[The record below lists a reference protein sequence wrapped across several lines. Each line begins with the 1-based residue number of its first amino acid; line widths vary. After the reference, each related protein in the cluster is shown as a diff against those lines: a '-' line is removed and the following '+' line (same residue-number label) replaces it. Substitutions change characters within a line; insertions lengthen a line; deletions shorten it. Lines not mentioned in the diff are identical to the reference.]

1 MKKKVKGK
9 KFVMFKKYGLA
20 TVCSFIS
27 IFFIAIPSLAQEEE
41 AVASVF
47 ELGEVVVTA
56 KKEAVSLATT
66 VTEIFAQDINA
77 QGAQTVAQALDLI
90 PGVDVRTGGKGQS
103 FVHIRGFE
111 QEDVKVLID
120 GVPAHEA
127 YFGSLDLSLIPVDSI
142 AKITVTK
149 GASSVLYGANTM
161 GGVINIITK
170 KGGKEP
176 VTEFTTSF
184 GDYNTRNYIFNHG
197 AAVGDFNY
205 WLTYG
210 YRESD
215 GFRLS
220 DDFDENNKWVG
231 KDSEYHEDGG
241 KRDLSDYI
249 KRTVNAKIGYEPDK
263 DTKLYLSFDYHNNE
277 RGCPTEYDR
286 YWAFSKW
293 DQWHLNLVGEKK
305 FNELLTIKA
314 RAFYVDHD
322 DTIVDV
328 SWDADHQTGK
338 KWFEE
343 SAYDD
348 YSIGGEL
355 HTSLDFGKLSL
366 LKIGFNYIKD
376 NHKQKDHL
384 DGDSFSVIKGWDSPG
399 WQPEEEYEAD
409 TYTFALED
417 EIKATERLSFVFGM
431 SYDYYDPKKAYEQSL
446 PDSIDTINPQGG
458 VVFDLTDDTIL
469 HASIG
474 KKTRFP
480 QLKELYSEYA
490 GGNPD
495 LDPQKTICYEV
506 GAEHYFTTS
515 LNGSISY
522 FYNDIDDMIN
532 RETIA
537 GEKVY
542 VNTGKVSMQG
552 VEMAIDMNI
561 TDAFRVGAN
570 YTYLTTRDKEN
581 EDRELEGRPRHRLN
595 LDLRYQFPFGL
606 STNLQ
611 ASYTQRQFE
620 YDDDETRKCP
630 DFFLINARVSQKLGR
645 LWGVGSELFLDVRN
659 ITDKNYDEGSG
670 PMPGRNF
677 LAGLTLRY

>member
-1 MKKKVKGK
+1 MANRLS
-9 KFVMFKKYGLA
+9 LA
-20 TVCSFIS
+20 IVWSS
-27 IFFIAIPSLAQEEE
+27 IFILFTVGGSFAQKEKTGSE
-41 AVASVF
+41 VF
-47 ELGEVVVTA
+47 ELGEVVVTG
-56 KKEAVSLATT
+56 KQETVSLATT
-66 VTEIFAQDINA
+66 VTEVAEEDIKA
-77 QGAQTVAQALDLI
+77 MGAQTVADALDQI

-103 FVHIRGFE
+103 YVRIRGFD

-120 GVPAHEA
+120 GVPAHET

-176 VTEFTTSF
+176 VTEFTASF
-184 GDYNTRNYIFNHG
+184 GDYNTRNYVFNHG
-197 AAVGDFNY
+197 TMVGNFNY

-220 DDFDENNKWVG
+220 DDFDEHSKWVG
-231 KDSEYHEDGG
+231 KDSQSHEDGG

-249 KRTVNAKIGYEPDK
+249 RRTLNAKIGYEPDK
-263 DTKLYLSFDYHNNE
+263 DTKAYLSFDYHDNE
-277 RGCPTEYDR
+277 RGCPTEFDR
-286 YWAFSKW
+286 YWAFSRW
-293 DQWHLNLVGEKK
+293 DQWHLNLVGEKN

-328 SWDADHQTGK
+328 SWDDDHQTKK

-348 YSIGGEL
+348 YSVGGEL
-355 HTSLDFGKLSL
+355 HTYLDFGKLSL
-366 LKIGFNYIKD
+366 LKIGFNYIRD
-376 NHKQKDHL
+376 NHKQQDFL
-384 DGDSFSVIKGWDSPG
+384 DEDCKGVKKGWDQPG
-399 WQPEEEYEAD
+399 LQPEEEYEAD

-417 EIKATERLSFVFGM
+417 EIWPTDRLSFVFGL
-431 SYDYYDPKKAYEQSL
+431 SYDYYDPKEAHEQPA
-446 PDSIDTINPQGG
+446 PDSIDAVNPQGG
-458 VVFDLTDDTIL
+458 VVFNLTDDTTL
-469 HASIG
+469 HASVG

-506 GAEHYFTTS
+506 GAEHHFTSS
-515 LNGSISY
+515 LKGSISY
-522 FYNDIDDMIN
+522 FYNDIDNMID
-532 RETIA
+532 REKLA
-537 GEKVY
+537 DEWVY
-542 VNTGKVSMQG
+542 VNIGEVRMQG
-552 VEMAIDMNI
+552 VETALDMNI
-561 TDAFRVGAN
+561 TDRFRVGAN
-570 YTYLTTRDKEN
+570 YTYLTTEDKESN
-581 EDRELEGRPRHRLN
+581 DRELEGRPRHRVN

-606 STNLQ
+606 SANLQ
-611 ASYTQRQFE
+611 ASYTQRQYE
-620 YDDDETRKCP
+620 YEDDETRKCP
-630 DFFLINARVSQKLGR
+630 DFLLVKARISQKLGR
-645 LWGVGSELFLDVRN
+645 LWRIGSELFVEVTN
-659 ITDKNYDEGSG
+659 IADKDYDEGHG

-677 LAGLTLRY
+677 LAGLTLMYW

>member
-1 MKKKVKGK
+1 
-9 KFVMFKKYGLA
+9 MFKKYGPLIF
-20 TVCSFIS
+20 CSFIS
-27 IFFIAIPSLAQEEE
+27 IFFIVLPSLAQEKE
-41 AVASVF
+41 AGASVF

-66 VTEIFAQDINA
+66 VTEVTKEDIKA
-77 QGAQTVAQALDLI
+77 MGAQTVAGALDQI
-90 PGVDVRTGGKGQS
+90 PGVAVRTGGKGQS
-103 FVHIRGFE
+103 YVRIRGFD

-120 GVPAHEA
+120 GVPAHET

-170 KGGKEP
+170 KGGKKP

-184 GDYNTRNYIFNHG
+184 GDYNTRNYVFNHG
-197 AAVGDFNY
+197 ATVGKFNY

-220 DDFDENNKWVG
+220 DDFDKNSKRVG
-231 KDSEYHEDGG
+231 KDSEYHEDGRR
-241 KRDLSDYI
+241 RDLSNYI
-249 KRTVNAKIGYEPDK
+249 KRTMNAKIGYEPDN
-263 DTKLYLSFDYHNNE
+263 DTKVYLSFDYHDNE

-293 DQWHLNLVGEKK
+293 DQWHLNLASEKK
-305 FNELLTIKA
+305 FNELLTIRA

-328 SWDADHQTGK
+328 GWDDDHQTKK

-343 SAYDD
+343 SEYDD
-348 YSIGGEL
+348 YSLGGEL
-355 HTSLDFGKLSL
+355 HTYLDFGKLSL

-376 NHKQKDHL
+376 NHKQEDFL
-384 DGDSFSVIKGWDSPG
+384 DEDCKGVKKGWDQPG
-399 WQPEEEYEAD
+399 SQPEEEYESD
-409 TYTFALED
+409 TYTFAVED
-417 EIKATERLSFVFGM
+417 EIRPTERLSFVFGL
-431 SYDYYDPKKAYEQSL
+431 SYDYYNPKKAHEQPV

-458 VVFDLTDDTIL
+458 VVFNFTDDTIL

-506 GAEHYFTTS
+506 GAEHHFTSS
-515 LNGSISY
+515 LKGSISY

-532 RETIA
+532 QEKFA

-542 VNTGKVSMQG
+542 VNIGEARMQG
-552 VEMAIDMNI
+552 VETALDMNI
-561 TDAFRVGAN
+561 TDRFRVGAN
-570 YTYLTTRDKEN
+570 YTYLSTRDKN
-581 EDRELEGRPRHRLN
+581 NDRELEGRPRHRLN
-595 LDLRYQFPFGL
+595 LDFRYEFPFGL
-606 STNLQ
+606 SAALQ
-611 ASYTQRQFE
+611 TSYTQRQFE
-620 YDDDETRKCP
+620 YEDDETRKTP
-630 DFFLINARVSQKLGR
+630 DFFLMNARISQNLGR
-645 LWGVGSELFLDVRN
+645 LWGIGSEFFVEVSNVAD
-659 ITDKNYDEGSG
+659 IDYDEGHG
-670 PMPGRNF
+670 PMPGKNF

>member
-1 MKKKVKGK
+1 MVNRLSLAIVWSCVFIL
-9 KFVMFKKYGLA
+9 FVVNG
-20 TVCSFIS
+20 
-27 IFFIAIPSLAQEEE
+27 SLAQEEKTGSE
-41 AVASVF
+41 VF

-56 KKEAVSLATT
+56 KQETVSLATT
-66 VTEIFAQDINA
+66 VTEVTEEDIKA
-77 QGAQTVAQALDLI
+77 MGAQTVADALDQI

-120 GVPAHEA
+120 GVPAHET

-176 VTEFTTSF
+176 LTEFTASF
-184 GDYNTRNYIFNHG
+184 GGYDTRNYVFNHG
-197 AAVGDFNY
+197 STAGDFNY

-220 DDFDENNKWVG
+220 DDFDEDSKYVG
-231 KDSEYHEDGG
+231 KGSDYNEDGG

-249 KRTVNAKIGYEPDK
+249 KRTLNAKIGYEPDK
-263 DTKLYLSFDYHNNE
+263 DTKVYLSFDYHNNE
-277 RGCPTEYDR
+277 RGCPTENDR
-286 YWAFSKW
+286 YWAFSEW

-314 RAFYVDHD
+314 RGFYVDHD

-328 SWDADHQTGK
+328 SWDDDHQTK
-338 KWFEE
+338 RKWFEE
-343 SAYDD
+343 CQYDD
-348 YSIGGEL
+348 YSVGGEL
-355 HTSLDFGKLSL
+355 HTYLDFGKLSL

-376 NHKQKDHL
+376 NHKQKDYL
-384 DGDSFSVIKGWDSPG
+384 DGDSIGVIDPG
-399 WQPEEEYEAD
+399 WQPEEEYESD
-409 TYTFALED
+409 TYAFALED
-417 EIKATERLSFVFGM
+417 EIRPTERLSFVLGV
-431 SYDYYDPKKAYEQSL
+431 SYDYYKPKEAHDQPV

-458 VVFDLTDDTIL
+458 VVFDLTDNTVL

-480 QLKELYSEYA
+480 QLKELYSEHA

-506 GAEHYFTTS
+506 GAERYFTPS
-515 LNGSISY
+515 LKGSISY
-522 FYNDIDDMIN
+522 FYNDIDDMIS
-532 RETIA
+532 REELA

-542 VNTGKVSMQG
+542 VNIGKVRMQG
-552 VEMAIDMNI
+552 VETALDMNI
-561 TDAFRVGAN
+561 TDRFWVGAN
-570 YTYLTTRDKEN
+570 YTYLSTEDKEN
-581 EDRELEGRPRHRLN
+581 NDRELEGRPRHRLN

-606 STNLQ
+606 SANLQ
-611 ASYTQRQFE
+611 ASYTQRQYE
-620 YDDDETRKCP
+620 YLYDKKTKTEATRKTP
-630 DFFLINARVSQKLGR
+630 DFLLVNARISQNLGS
-645 LWGVGSELFLDVRN
+645 LWDIGSEIFLDVSN
-659 ITDKNYDEGSG
+659 IADKDYDEGAG
-670 PMPGRNF
+670 PEPGRNF

>member
-1 MKKKVKGK
+1 MVNRLSLAIVWSCV
-9 KFVMFKKYGLA
+9 FVLFVVDG
-20 TVCSFIS
+20 S
-27 IFFIAIPSLAQEEE
+27 IAQEEKTGSE
-41 AVASVF
+41 VF
-47 ELGEVVVTA
+47 ELGEIVVTA
-56 KKEAVSLATT
+56 KQETVSLATT
-66 VTEIFAQDINA
+66 VTEVAEEDIKA
-77 QGAQTVAQALDLI
+77 TGAQTVADALDQI
-90 PGVDVRTGGKGQS
+90 PGVDVRTGGKGQC
-103 FVHIRGFE
+103 FVYIRGFD

-120 GVPAHEA
+120 GVPAHET

-176 VTEFTTSF
+176 LTEFTASF
-184 GDYNTRNYIFNHG
+184 GGYDTRNYVFNHG
-197 AAVGDFNY
+197 STAGDFNY

-220 DDFDENNKWVG
+220 DDFDEDSKYVG
-231 KDSEYHEDGG
+231 KGSDYNEDGG

-249 KRTVNAKIGYEPDK
+249 KRTLNAKIGYEPDK
-263 DTKLYLSFDYHNNE
+263 DTKVYLSFDYHNNE
-277 RGCPTEYDR
+277 RGCPTENDR
-286 YWAFSKW
+286 YWAFSEW

-314 RAFYVDHD
+314 RGFYVDHD

-328 SWDADHQTGK
+328 SWDDDHQTK
-338 KWFEE
+338 RKWFEE
-343 SAYDD
+343 CQYDD
-348 YSIGGEL
+348 YSVGGEL
-355 HTSLDFGKLSL
+355 HTYLDFGKLSL

-376 NHKQKDHL
+376 NHKQKDYL
-384 DGDSFSVIKGWDSPG
+384 DGDSIGVIDPG
-399 WQPEEEYEAD
+399 WQPEEEYESD
-409 TYTFALED
+409 TYAFALED
-417 EIKATERLSFVFGM
+417 EIRPTERLSFVLGV
-431 SYDYYDPKKAYEQSL
+431 SYDYYKPKEAHDQPV

-458 VVFDLTDDTIL
+458 VVFDLTDNTVL

-480 QLKELYSEYA
+480 QLKELYSEHA

-506 GAEHYFTTS
+506 GAEHYFTPS
-515 LNGSISY
+515 LKGSISY
-522 FYNDIDDMIN
+522 FYNDIDDMIS
-532 RETIA
+532 REELA

-542 VNTGKVSMQG
+542 VNIGKVRMQG
-552 VEMAIDMNI
+552 VETALDMNI
-561 TDAFRVGAN
+561 TDRFWVGAN
-570 YTYLTTRDKEN
+570 YTYLSTEDKEN
-581 EDRELEGRPRHRLN
+581 NDRELEGRPRHRLN

-611 ASYTQRQFE
+611 ASYTQRQYE
-620 YDDDETRKCP
+620 YLYDKKTKTEATRKTP
-630 DFFLINARVSQKLGR
+630 DFLLVNARISQNLGS
-645 LWGVGSELFLDVRN
+645 LWDIGSEIFLDVSN
-659 ITDKNYDEGSG
+659 IADKDYDEGAG
-670 PMPGRNF
+670 PEPGRNF